1 MSKLSKQDKID
12 IYNNWKNYNIS
23 ANQAAKEYGVN
34 RANLFYLITLIERHG
49 IEILDTGYT
58 NYSVEFK
65 EKTIRRVLFNHE
77 VADQVSL
84 ELGLSSRGMIY
95 NWIRKYKEDG
105 YNVINHQKGRPA
117 HEGQRQ
123 TDSRAS

>member
-1 MSKLSKQDKID
+1 MTKLSKQDKID

-58 NYSVEFK
+58 KYSVEFK
-65 EKTIRRVLFNHE
+65 GK
-77 VADQVSL
+77 
-84 ELGLSSRGMIY
+84 LSEEFFLITKQP
-95 NWIRKYKEDG
+95 IKYL
-105 YNVINHQKGRPA
+105 
-117 HEGQRQ
+117 
-123 TDSRAS
+123 